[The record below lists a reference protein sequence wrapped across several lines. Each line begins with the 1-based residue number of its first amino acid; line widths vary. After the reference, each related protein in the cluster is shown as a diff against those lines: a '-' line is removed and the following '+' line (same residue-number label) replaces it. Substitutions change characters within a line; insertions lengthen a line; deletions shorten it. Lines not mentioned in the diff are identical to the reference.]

1 MIRPLTQVGSKA
13 GSPGDEGMELSLSR
27 ILTWTK
33 WLTKLL
39 VRKNIIESGTLPQ
52 NSKSS
57 WRSSAS
63 SGATSETVERL
74 SESHVAIS
82 HTRALG
88 VCRKNRISPRKLRD
102 LRVSVLKLLRKRC
115 TTEARRTRRCFF
127 PTDSLSQPGATSI
140 PCPPFQ
146 RFTLRQTPI
155 QEYGGPYD
163 QEPEKETL
171 SPCQL
176 TLTRGAG
183 FTLSGKH
190 FAASLCWT
198 SERRRGPPQLCRH
211 IRTRKGSL
219 WRRSTRRAQR
229 QVQNRRADRP
239 QE

>member
-88 VCRKNRISPRKLRD
+88 VCRKNRISSRKLRD

-127 PTDSLSQPGATSI
+127 PTDSFSRVPRETQGARGKPIPGRFDGELVMWNLRSAQPLYRSDLCNCET
-140 PCPPFQ
+140 
-146 RFTLRQTPI
+146 TLMAYFFVNMI
-155 QEYGGPYD
+155 
-163 QEPEKETL
+163 
-171 SPCQL
+171 
-176 TLTRGAG
+176 A
-183 FTLSGKH
+183 
-190 FAASLCWT
+190 
-198 SERRRGPPQLCRH
+198 
-211 IRTRKGSL
+211 
-219 WRRSTRRAQR
+219 
-229 QVQNRRADRP
+229 
-239 QE
+239 